1 MIEGK
6 VVVDPPSAVRITVL
20 LMWMKLQVLRVIF
33 CTPGRVDI
41 EPLSVADSL
50 RECAMASLQA

>member
-6 VVVDPPSAVRITVL
+6 VVVEPPSAVRITVL
-20 LMWMKLQVLRVIF
+20 LMSMKLQVLRVIF
-33 CTPGRVDI
+33 CTPGQVDI

>member
-1 MIEGK
+1 MVEGK
-6 VVVDPPSAVRITVL
+6 VVVEPPSDVRITVL
-20 LMWMKLQVLRVIF
+20 LMSMKLQVLRVIF

>member
-6 VVVDPPSAVRITVL
+6 VVVEPPSAVRITVL
-20 LMWMKLQVLRVIF
+20 LMSMKLQVLRVIF
-33 CTPGRVDI
+33 CTPGQVDI
-41 EPLSVADSL
+41 EPPSVADSL